1 MNYIIRHHV
10 YDHVCAEKKNLH
22 IKNWWMVN

>member
-22 IKNWWMVN
+22 IKN